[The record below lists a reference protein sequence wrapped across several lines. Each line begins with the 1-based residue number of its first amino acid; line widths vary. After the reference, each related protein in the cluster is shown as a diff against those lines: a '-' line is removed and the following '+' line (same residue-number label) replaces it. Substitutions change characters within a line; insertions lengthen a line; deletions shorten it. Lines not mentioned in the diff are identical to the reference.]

1 MMLMSTSNK
10 KNSPVTSPIPSY
22 FTYAFS
28 CVLYSICWF
37 CLWNISRYITSD
49 FLLAG
54 LLLPTGLK
62 LAMLTLSPRRLWL
75 GMTIC
80 EMLLIGSVG
89 YLLEISGHEYVL
101 LLFSLIGYW
110 IAILF
115 QRFWVLLKDYWQRL
129 LALTGFTL
137 AYGMI
142 CGLSILLLIKPLN
155 IDLYYVAEVTVSTI
169 TGGVLLTPFLFLLY
183 DYLYQQIWSPLS
195 PSLIHHEVTL
205 RPSAFLWS
213 LFFFSFGLIAE
224 LFFIE
229 EFQPIVLLILLLPNI
244 FMAYK
249 YGWQGGVLASVINSI
264 LLTTGRQVIGSFES
278 DMELQSFITT
288 QALVGLGLG
297 IAISR
302 QYLLS
307 QRLVATNNKLENEL
321 ASKKQLAC
329 QLVTVEEQ
337 IRKSV
342 ARELHDEIGQN
353 ITAIQIQSMLAGRL
367 AKDEKE
373 QHIAETINQLAMRIH
388 LSTRQ
393 LLTQLRPQVLDE
405 LGLKNAIHQL
415 VHEMSFSDRY
425 IECQF
430 NIDPY
435 TDKLDEI
442 TSVTVYRIVQELFN
456 NVSKHADASK
466 VQLTIFS
473 ESMLHLELYDNG
485 LGLPRG
491 WKSKGQGL
499 LGIEERIHALG
510 GELTID
516 SASESTP
523 KGTRIIVN
531 LPTKTFKKQSI

>member
-1 MMLMSTSNK
+1 M
-10 KNSPVTSPIPSY
+10 
-22 FTYAFS
+22 
-28 CVLYSICWF
+28 
-37 CLWNISRYITSD
+37 
-49 FLLAG
+49 
-54 LLLPTGLK
+54 
-62 LAMLTLSPRRLWL
+62 
-75 GMTIC
+75 
-80 EMLLIGSVG
+80 
-89 YLLEISGHEYVL
+89 
-101 LLFSLIGYW
+101 
-110 IAILF
+110 
-115 QRFWVLLKDYWQRL
+115 
-129 LALTGFTL
+129 
-137 AYGMI
+137 
-142 CGLSILLLIKPLN
+142 
-155 IDLYYVAEVTVSTI
+155 
-169 TGGVLLTPFLFLLY
+169 
-183 DYLYQQIWSPLS
+183 
-195 PSLIHHEVTL
+195 
-205 RPSAFLWS
+205 
-213 LFFFSFGLIAE
+213 
-224 LFFIE
+224 
-229 EFQPIVLLILLLPNI
+229 
-244 FMAYK
+244 
-249 YGWQGGVLASVINSI
+249 
-264 LLTTGRQVIGSFES
+264 
-278 DMELQSFITT
+278 TT

-442 TSVTVYRIVQELFN
+442 TSVTVYRIVQELLN

-466 VQLTIFS
+466 LQLTIFS

-516 SASESTP
+516 SASENTP

-531 LPTKTFKKQSI
+531 LPTKTFKKQLI